1 MSIGYQ
7 SIAGS
12 HGVFNGNMNK
22 KNKMELFC
30 QWWGYSFSPIGCP
43 ESLKSWNTT
52 KHEKMPDMPKREKGV
67 VGAQFRAVQPL
78 SPKYSVC
85 VCTFC
90 LSSPHPWWLNVKDIV
105 LHVHHLPLLPA
116 KAKHY
121 LIFKLKK
128 LKSNR

>member
-1 MSIGYQ
+1 MFSMETCKIQ
-7 SIAGS
+7 I
-12 HGVFNGNMNK
+12 MNK
-22 KNKMELFC
+22 KNKMESCFVR
-30 QWWGYSFSPIGCP
+30 WVYSYSFSPIGCP

-78 SPKYSVC
+78 SPKYSVS

-90 LSSPHPWWLNVKDIV
+90 LSSPHPWWLNVKVIV
-105 LHVHHLPLLPA
+105 LHVHHLPLLLA

-121 LIFKLKK
+121 LNFKLKK